1 MVNSQINK
9 LVNARPRYMQ
19 SCCSLVNEYESS
31 VFCHV
36 HVQTGGNVW
45 QMRWKNGCRPK
56 KIHIFGHLGTTLGV
70 IAHKMWDG
78 VPRTD
83 TCANFQLNTLS
94 SFGGEGDALQ
104 TDGMTDTPEA
114 NLMSFHYLGKMS
126 VWTVV
131 QTVLTATFNSYG
143 DRQISTLHNID
154 TPEPID
160 KNSAHLITSA
170 RGPIVPNLVQIRIPV
185 GASGQMGEI

>member
-1 MVNSQINK
+1 
-9 LVNARPRYMQ
+9 
-19 SCCSLVNEYESS
+19 
-31 VFCHV
+31 
-36 HVQTGGNVW
+36 
-45 QMRWKNGCRPK
+45 
-56 KIHIFGHLGTTLGV
+56 
-70 IAHKMWDG
+70 
-78 VPRTD
+78 
-83 TCANFQLNTLS
+83 
-94 SFGGEGDALQ
+94 
-104 TDGMTDTPEA
+104 
-114 NLMSFHYLGKMS
+114 MSFHYLGKMS

-160 KNSAHLITSA
+160 KNSAHLITSV